1 MHFYNKVAILRYFF
15 KRSNFNTALLLR
27 SRIIPSIF
35 ATDLGDLDPGTMPP
49 WPLPMSKALLDV
61 TWTVSKKLLS
71 QLYLSLAM
79 INFLKMIQC
88 PKYPNSHKAFTLE
101 ESLIRCKMWSW
112 RFWNLF
118 CVSLNMIEGGWVQ
131 FSLNFYNSTVDV
143 P

>member
-27 SRIIPSIF
+27 SRIIRSIF

-49 WPLPMSKALLDV
+49 WPLQLSKALLDV

-118 CVSLNMIEGGWVQ
+118 YVSLNMIEGGWVQ

>member
-27 SRIIPSIF
+27 SRIIRSIF

-49 WPLPMSKALLDV
+49 WPLQLSKALLDV

-101 ESLIRCKMWSW
+101 ESLIRCKMMMMLPPTFMGRGHVLKILKMRS
-112 RFWNLF
+112 
-118 CVSLNMIEGGWVQ
+118 I
-131 FSLNFYNSTVDV
+131 
-143 P
+143 

>member
-27 SRIIPSIF
+27 SRIIRSIF

-49 WPLPMSKALLDV
+49 WPLQLSKALLDV

-112 RFWNLF
+112 RFWNLV